1 MLQVLLGIE
10 NLKIKYKYNL
20 KKKCKELHSYWI
32 LNETFEAY
40 VFVLISLL

>member
-20 KKKCKELHSYWI
+20 KKKCKELHLYWI
-32 LNETFEAY
+32 LKWK
-40 VFVLISLL
+40 LLKHMFSY

>member
-20 KKKCKELHSYWI
+20 KKKCKELYWI
-32 LNETFEAY
+32 LKWK
-40 VFVLISLL
+40 LLKHMFSY